1 MKRILKT
8 AVLAA
13 SISVMSFAVSAE
25 TVLIANDPGP
35 NRGVR
40 SKAVNYLSDQI
51 AERTGN
57 AVTIQNNW
65 GGALFKTTAA
75 LESLGTG
82 VADMGV
88 VVGAYAQSEL
98 PELNIGALVMPQAG
112 PWVMMKA
119 LHELFTTNE
128 TIKQR
133 LADKNIV
140 YINHYAL
147 PPALVGCQGE
157 GIASVEDAD
166 GVKMSDTGGMSGLF
180 GDLGGNMVRM
190 PVYEVYQAMETG
202 LIDCT
207 VTYSYFAVATKLDEL
222 LAAVTPM
229 DFAAV
234 TVVITVMNKDSFES
248 LGEEQQAAI
257 LETGEHMAD
266 YYGEALAVADKDA
279 MEKMTTREKPIVINA
294 FSEADYDILR
304 EAGKTVTNKWLADAE
319 ATGLDGQA
327 TLDEFLGLQA
337 KWKTIAE
344 TDGLPWER
352 N

>member
-1 MKRILKT
+1 MKRILKV
-8 AVLAA
+8 AALAA
-13 SISVMSFAVSAE
+13 SMSAIGLAASAE

-40 SKAVNYLSDQI
+40 SVAVNYLSDEI
-51 AERTGN
+51 AKRSGDT
-57 AVTIQNNW
+57 VKIQNNW

-82 VADMGV
+82 VADLGV

-112 PWVMMKA
+112 PWVMMKS

-147 PPALVGCQGE
+147 PPALVGCQGK
-157 GIASVEDAD
+157 GIASAKDAD

-180 GDLGGNMVRM
+180 KDLGGNMVRM

-222 LAAVTPM
+222 LTSVTPM

-234 TVVITVMNKDSFES
+234 TVVITVMNKDSFDS
-248 LGEEQQAAI
+248 LSAEQQAAI

-266 YYGEALAVADKDA
+266 YYGEALAAADKSA
-279 MEKMTTREKPIVINA
+279 MDKMTTRETPVVINA
-294 FSEADYDILR
+294 FSEEDYDAFR
-304 EAGKTVTNKWLADAE
+304 EASKTVTGKWLADAE

-337 KWKTIAE
+337 KWKAVAE
-344 TDGLPWER
+344 TEGLPWER